1 MRKPVLFMALGLLA
15 GPLWA
20 SDTGSPRMNYMLHC
34 SGCHGQDAAG
44 SPGAGVPSMRGA
56 IGHFFK
62 VEGGREFLIQVPGT
76 SQSSL
81 NDAQTAELMNWML
94 KTFSKDEIPAA
105 TPAYSKQ
112 EVAQLRSAPLIE
124 VAAEREA
131 IIKRLQAQGIA
142 ID

>member
-1 MRKPVLFMALGLLA
+1 MRNPVLFMMLALLSS
-15 GPLWA
+15 PLWA

-34 SGCHGQDAAG
+34 SGCHGQDATG

-62 VEGGREFLIQVPGT
+62 VEGGRQFLIQVPGT

-94 KTFSKDEIPAA
+94 KTFSKDEILAA
-105 TPAYSKQ
+105 TPPYTRQ
-112 EVAQLRSAPLIE
+112 EVAQLRASPLVE
-124 VAAEREA
+124 VAAEREV

>member
-1 MRKPVLFMALGLLA
+1 MRNPVLFMMLALLSS
-15 GPLWA
+15 PLWA

-34 SGCHGQDAAG
+34 SGCHGQDATG

-62 VEGGREFLIQVPGT
+62 VEGGRQFLIQVPGT

-105 TPAYSKQ
+105 TPPYTRQ
-112 EVAQLRSAPLIE
+112 EVAQLRASPLVE
-124 VAAEREA
+124 VAAEREV

>member
-1 MRKPVLFMALGLLA
+1 MRNSVLFIMLALLSS
-15 GPLWA
+15 PLWA

-34 SGCHGQDAAG
+34 SGCHGQDATG

-62 VEGGREFLIQVPGT
+62 VEGGRQFLIQVPGT

-105 TPAYSKQ
+105 TPPYTRQ
-112 EVAQLRSAPLIE
+112 EVAQLRASPLVE
-124 VAAEREA
+124 VAAEREV

>member
-1 MRKPVLFMALGLLA
+1 MRNSVLFIMLALLSS
-15 GPLWA
+15 PLWA

-34 SGCHGQDAAG
+34 SGCHGQDATG

-62 VEGGREFLIQVPGT
+62 VEGGRQFLIQVPGT

-105 TPAYSKQ
+105 TPPYTRQ
-112 EVAQLRSAPLIE
+112 EVAQLRASPLVE

>member
-1 MRKPVLFMALGLLA
+1 MRNPVLFMMLALLSS
-15 GPLWA
+15 PLWA

-34 SGCHGQDAAG
+34 SGCHGQDATG

-62 VEGGREFLIQVPGT
+62 VEGGRQFLIQVPGT

-105 TPAYSKQ
+105 TPPYTRQ
-112 EVAQLRSAPLIE
+112 EVAQLRASPLVE

>member
-1 MRKPVLFMALGLLA
+1 MRNPVLFMILALLSS
-15 GPLWA
+15 PLWA

-34 SGCHGQDAAG
+34 SGCHGQDATG

-62 VEGGREFLIQVPGT
+62 VEGGRQFLIQVPGT

-105 TPAYSKQ
+105 TPPYTRQ
-112 EVAQLRSAPLIE
+112 EVAQLRASPLVE

>member
-1 MRKPVLFMALGLLA
+1 MRNPVLFMMLALLSS
-15 GPLWA
+15 PLWA

-34 SGCHGQDAAG
+34 SGCHGQDATG

-62 VEGGREFLIQVPGT
+62 VEGGRQFLIQVPGT

-94 KTFSKDEIPAA
+94 KTFSTDEIPAA
-105 TPAYSKQ
+105 TPPYTRQ
-112 EVAQLRSAPLIE
+112 EVAQLRASPLVE
-124 VAAEREA
+124 VAAEREV

>member
-1 MRKPVLFMALGLLA
+1 MRKPVLFMTLALLV

-20 SDTGSPRMNYMLHC
+20 SDAGSPRMNYMLHC
-34 SGCHGQDAAG
+34 SGCHGQDATG

-62 VEGGREFLIQVPGT
+62 VEGGRQFLIQVPGT
-76 SQSSL
+76 SQSAL

-94 KTFSKDEIPAA
+94 KTFSKDEMPAT
-105 TPAYSKQ
+105 TPPYTRQ
-112 EVAQLRSAPLIE
+112 EVAHLRTSPLIE
-124 VAAEREA
+124 VAAERDA

>member
-1 MRKPVLFMALGLLA
+1 MRNSALFIMLALLSS
-15 GPLWA
+15 PLWA

-34 SGCHGQDAAG
+34 SGCHGQDATG

-62 VEGGREFLIQVPGT
+62 VEGGRQFLIQVPGT

-105 TPAYSKQ
+105 TPPYTRQ
-112 EVAQLRSAPLIE
+112 EVAQLRASPLVE

>member
-1 MRKPVLFMALGLLA
+1 MMLALLSS
-15 GPLWA
+15 PLWA

-34 SGCHGQDAAG
+34 SGCHGQDATG

-62 VEGGREFLIQVPGT
+62 VEGGRQFLIQVPGT

-105 TPAYSKQ
+105 TPPYTRQ
-112 EVAQLRSAPLIE
+112 EVAQLRASPLVE